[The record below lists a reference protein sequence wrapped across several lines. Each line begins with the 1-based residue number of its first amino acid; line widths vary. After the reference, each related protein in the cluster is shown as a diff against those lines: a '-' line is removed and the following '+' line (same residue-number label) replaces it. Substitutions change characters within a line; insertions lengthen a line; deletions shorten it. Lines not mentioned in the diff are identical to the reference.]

1 MYPLWRADRLTQSA
15 ESLPAHFYPSC
26 ISDQPLP
33 GSYDQAAWQLDPCA
47 VCEALS
53 NDNLLKLKL
62 MTFKSPIVRNAE
74 LDEPLCS
81 GRYKFNDIQLQQL
94 NSEQGGIAAW
104 TEAFRRSK
112 VAAPNGVA
120 GDFAVAL
127 FSPKSTFIAV
137 DRFAIN
143 SLCYQIVDGRLRVAE
158 RADDLAAADAKL
170 DPQALYDYLYFH
182 MIPAPRTVFKGI
194 YRLPAGHYAL
204 FENGKL
210 TVAPW
215 WTPHFEED
223 RRVPVP
229 ELKAEFRQIL
239 RDSVTDQLDGQTTG
253 CFLSGGT
260 DSSTVAG
267 LLREVTGQPAK
278 AFSIGFEAAGY
289 DEMEYARIAARH
301 FGAEHHE
308 YYVTPNDLVRSI
320 PDVAASYDQPFGNSS
335 VVPAY
340 YCAKAAREA
349 GVTRILAGDG
359 GDELFGG
366 NTRYAKQ
373 RVFNAYDNIPG
384 SLRRGVLEPLLIG
397 NTLAGRIP
405 GIKKAVSYVEQARIP
420 MPDRMQMYNLL
431 GRLGL
436 AEVLTSEFLAQVN
449 PDDTLRQQRET
460 YVAGDG
466 RALVNRMLWYD
477 WKYTLADNDL
487 PKVVGANRLAGI
499 PVGFP
504 LLDDRLVDFSL
515 RLNPELKLKGLTL
528 RWFFKEALKDFLPP
542 QIITKKKHG
551 FGLPFGV
558 WAVEHAG
565 LRTLA
570 MESLDSLRCRGIVRS
585 DFLDRLVKEYL
596 PQHPGYYGEL
606 VWILMMLA
614 QWLLAR
620 GPAKKAS
627 I

>member
-47 VCEALS
+47 VCEAFS

-62 MTFKSPIVRNAE
+62 MTSKSPIVRNAE

-127 FSPKSTFIAV
+127 FSPKSRSLPLTASPSIAC
-137 DRFAIN
+137 AIKSWMAVSESRNAPTILQQPMPN
-143 SLCYQIVDGRLRVAE
+143 STHRHSTIISTS
-158 RADDLAAADAKL
+158 
-170 DPQALYDYLYFH
+170 

-431 GRLGL
+431 GRIGL

-449 PDDTLRQQRET
+449 RTTRCGNSGKPTNRET
-460 YVAGDG
+460 VARWSTACSGTTG
-466 RALVNRMLWYD
+466 NTPWPTTTCPKSSAPTGWLV
-477 WKYTLADNDL
+477 
-487 PKVVGANRLAGI
+487 
-499 PVGFP
+499 
-504 LLDDRLVDFSL
+504 
-515 RLNPELKLKGLTL
+515 
-528 RWFFKEALKDFLPP
+528 FLSVSHFW
-542 QIITKKKHG
+542 TTA
-551 FGLPFGV
+551 
-558 WAVEHAG
+558 W
-565 LRTLA
+565 
-570 MESLDSLRCRGIVRS
+570 
-585 DFLDRLVKEYL
+585 
-596 PQHPGYYGEL
+596 
-606 VWILMMLA
+606 
-614 QWLLAR
+614 
-620 GPAKKAS
+620 S
-627 I
+627 ISHCA